1 MFTQSNTNSCTNT
14 YLLPKTMLVKMMT
27 NKQFLFGL
35 QSEEKVSVDIASVVD
50 AVSFQD
56 YLDVLQGVAVRE
68 DGGCQFLEAL
78 E

>member
-1 MFTQSNTNSCTNT
+1 
-14 YLLPKTMLVKMMT
+14 MT